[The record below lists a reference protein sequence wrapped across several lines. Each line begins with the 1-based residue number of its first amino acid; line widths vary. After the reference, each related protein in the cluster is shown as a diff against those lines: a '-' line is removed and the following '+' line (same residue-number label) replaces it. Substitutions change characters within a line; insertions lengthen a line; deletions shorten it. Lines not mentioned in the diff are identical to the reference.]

1 MSTSKVTS
9 ESFVTFNEQQMTNS
23 ALILFP
29 KGYDNHVA
37 SSNLETGILVIN
49 TKKNDNHELYC
60 NRFKYTI
67 LENIVVFLV
76 FYFPLFIPL
85 SGRLYILYF

>member
-29 KGYDNHVA
+29 KGYDNHVT

-49 TKKNDNHELYC
+49 TKKK
-60 NRFKYTI
+60 R
-67 LENIVVFLV
+67 
-76 FYFPLFIPL
+76 
-85 SGRLYILYF
+85 